1 MSLTQN
7 FYIIAEKDIPTISDY
22 NEKVA
27 DGDQTEYSFDNPEET
42 IQYGDFLHGYL
53 VHNGIVVNRNAMC
66 SVLYPGERE
75 ELTQKLEASKNI
87 TDTQEL
93 SEMFPMIEG
102 FFFGSGEYDEKF
114 RENVDKV
121 LEFFATLD
129 SDDLVAYL
137 ADW

>member
-1 MSLTQN
+1 MSLAQS
-7 FYIIAEKDIPTISDY
+7 FYHIAENDIPAINTY

-27 DGDQTEYSFDNPEET
+27 DGDQPEFPFGNPGTT

-53 VHNGIVVNRNAMC
+53 VHNGIAVNRNAMI

-129 SDDLVAYL
+129 PDDLVSYL
-137 ADW
+137 ANW

>member
-1 MSLTQN
+1 MSLAQS
-7 FYIIAEKDIPTISDY
+7 FYNIAENDIPTINTY

-27 DGDQTEYSFDNPEET
+27 DGDQPEFPLGNPEET
-42 IQYGDFLHGYL
+42 IQCGDFLHGYL
-53 VHNGIVVNRNAMC
+53 VHNGIAVNRNAMC

-129 SDDLVAYL
+129 PDDLVAYL

>member
-1 MSLTQN
+1 
-7 FYIIAEKDIPTISDY
+7 
-22 NEKVA
+22 
-27 DGDQTEYSFDNPEET
+27 
-42 IQYGDFLHGYL
+42 
-53 VHNGIVVNRNAMC
+53 MC

-75 ELTQKLEASKNI
+75 ELTQKLESSKNI

-129 SDDLVAYL
+129 PDDLVAYL